1 LGKIHLIFTFQVSI
15 IISIWNSSRTFGPSG
30 LATIPRRW
38 VLWAFYCY
46 PPCLCSALI
55 CAYTCSLVSL
65 TVAPL
70 SLSPS
75 PFGSPFSFSWRR
87 RRRRRRREWRSGGAS
102 RQRPSLRTLRPTSA
116 RSGSTSIPRSLFS
129 RKGEQN
135 SQKLWYGGSLG
146 ISLGCGARLIRE

>member
-1 LGKIHLIFTFQVSI
+1 MDREIILYPGLILGKIHLIFTFQVSI

-70 SLSPS
+70 SLPLHLGPPS
-75 PFGSPFSFSWRR
+75 LSHGGGGGVDAAG
-87 RRRRRRREWRSGGAS
+87 SGGAAGHPGS
-102 RQRPSLRTLRPTSA
+102 GLRWGRWGLPPPGRARRQFRARFSPGKVNRTLKNFGTVVA
-116 RSGSTSIPRSLFS
+116 
-129 RKGEQN
+129 
-135 SQKLWYGGSLG
+135 
-146 ISLGCGARLIRE
+146 